1 MLHFHFRCEFTF
13 RFCGG
18 PDSSCRELWSTDRS
32 AGPLWSRCPPS
43 SPSLSYVTFH
53 IRPRPAGRLPAKID
67 GSLDVIYGDTDSVM
81 ISTGLTG
88 PDVAPALRMA
98 ALVKKVQPP
107 PPLGP
112 RGRSINEQAT
122 IWTTP
127 S

>member
-1 MLHFHFRCEFTF
+1 MLHLHFRFEFCF
-13 RFCGG
+13 GFVGG
-18 PDSSCRELWSTDRS
+18 PESSCRKLWSTDRP
-32 AGPLWSRCPPS
+32 AGPLWSPSPSS

-53 IRPRPAGRLPAKID
+53 IRLLPAGRLPAKID

-107 PPLGP
+107 PFLWA
-112 RGRSINEQAT
+112 RGAD
-122 IWTTP
+122 P
-127 S
+127 